1 MGDKIPILETNP
13 IDYLIRRQIMS
24 SISKILRKE
33 MEKSNGAVRLVEVP
47 KKMKPTAESL
57 EQLEREISVKIESNR
72 RMRYRSEFES
82 KD

>member
-1 MGDKIPILETNP
+1 
-13 IDYLIRRQIMS
+13 
-24 SISKILRKE
+24 

-57 EQLEREISVKIESNR
+57 EQLERKISVQIESNR